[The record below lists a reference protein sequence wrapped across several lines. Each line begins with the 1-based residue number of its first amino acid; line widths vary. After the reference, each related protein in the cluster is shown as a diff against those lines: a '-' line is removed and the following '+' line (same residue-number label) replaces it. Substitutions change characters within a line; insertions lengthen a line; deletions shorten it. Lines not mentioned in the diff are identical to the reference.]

1 MQLQTQVPHGDWSSA
16 AATSI
21 PSAPS
26 SPANEEKAKDMQ
38 TQSVNIFYE

>member
-21 PSAPS
+21 LKPQPVLLM
-26 SPANEEKAKDMQ
+26 KKKQDMQ
-38 TQSVNIFYE
+38 TDSANICCK

>member
-21 PSAPS
+21 PTAPTA
-26 SPANEEKAKDMQ
+26 PANKEEAKGTQ
-38 TQSVNIFYE
+38 TQSVNIFHE